1 MSYTFKNIYTK
12 PNAEVNINFWDEDGS
27 KASAVNDLIDTY
39 FDAGKITQKPVKVV
53 DGLTETYTTIFKD
66 EASCDEFL
74 ADGDANDTH
83 FAELQKWCNDNSISW
98 SIERP

>member
-39 FDAGKITQKPVKVV
+39 FDAGKITQKPTKSV
-53 DGLTETYTTIFKD
+53 DGLTETWTAVFKD
-66 EASCDEFL
+66 KVSFDEFSNESASKSNL
-74 ADGDANDTH
+74 TNMSTY
-83 FAELQKWCNDNSISW
+83 CTDNGI
-98 SIERP
+98 IFNMVEE

>member
-1 MSYTFKNIYTK
+1 MSYTLKNIYTK
-12 PNAEVNINFWDEDGS
+12 PNAETEINFWDGTPIVDQ
-27 KASAVNDLIDTY
+27 IDTY

-53 DGLTETYTTIFKD
+53 DGLIETYTTIFKD